1 MNILKVGEWNIQ
13 GLPTDDLSVQNG
25 IIVTKA
31 MRYPL
36 LIDPQ
41 SQGKNWIKNKE
52 KLNQLVVTTLGHKYF
67 R

>member
-1 MNILKVGEWNIQ
+1 
-13 GLPTDDLSVQNG
+13 
-25 IIVTKA
+25 

-52 KLNQLVVTTLGHKYF
+52 KLNQLIVTTLGHKYF
-67 R
+67 RYFIINIYINNNTIKYVLKYFKKSC